1 MLILGIETSC
11 DETAAAVVRDGR
23 EVLANVIYSQVA
35 RHAAYGGV
43 VPEIAS
49 RAHVEVLPAIVDRA
63 LADAGVKASELDAV
77 AATRG
82 PGLATCLLVG
92 FTAAK
97 ALALRLGKPLLGVN
111 HLDAHVHSVLMPG
124 AAGDG
129 DPVAY
134 PLVVLTVS
142 GGHTSLVRLDG
153 PGACTV
159 LGETRDDA
167 AGEAL
172 DKGAKLL
179 GLGYP
184 GGPELEQLARNG
196 NPGAVDFPR
205 GVSPDGRLGF
215 SFSGLKTA
223 LLYHLQR
230 HPPAGDRE
238 VLADIAASYQ
248 EAVVDALAR
257 RVERA
262 VRMRRYRGIGCAGG
276 VARNL
281 RLRERLVAVASRH
294 RLPLRLAA
302 PEFCTDNA
310 AMIAALAGLH
320 PDPDRLR
327 AERLDVDPTWPL
339 GSGPAA

>member
-23 EVLANVIYSQVA
+23 EVLSNVIYSQVA

-49 RAHVEVLPAIVDRA
+49 RAHVEVLPGIVERA
-63 LADAGVKASELDAV
+63 LSEASIRPGELEAV

-97 ALALRLGKPLLGVN
+97 ALSLRLGIPLLGIN
-111 HLDAHVHSVLMPG
+111 HLDAHVHSVLIPTG
-124 AAGDG
+124 GPAASF
-129 DPVAY
+129 PM
-134 PLVVLTVS
+134 LVLTVS

-153 PGACTV
+153 PGRCSV
-159 LGETRDDA
+159 IGETHDDA

-184 GGPELEQLARNG
+184 GGPILERTAAGG
-196 NPGAVDFPR
+196 NAKAISFPR
-205 GVSPDGRLGF
+205 GASPEGRYGF

-223 LLYHLQR
+223 LRYHLQR
-230 HPPAGDRE
+230 TPLDGSSGR
-238 VLADIAASYQ
+238 LADVAASYQ
-248 EAVVDALAR
+248 EAVVDALID
-257 RVERA
+257 RA
-262 VRMRRYRGIGCAGG
+262 DKALRDGDYRGLGCAGG
-276 VARNL
+276 VARNQ
-281 RLRERLVAVASRH
+281 RLRDKLATLASRY
-294 RLPLRLAA
+294 RLPLHLAA
-302 PEFCTDNA
+302 PAYCTDNA
-310 AMIAALAGLH
+310 AMIAATAGML
-320 PDPDRLR
+320 PEADAYR
-327 AERLDVDPTWPL
+327 AEARDVDPTWPL
-339 GSGPAA
+339 GTLGRSS